1 MKKVK
6 TYTIWYVIG
15 QFALTFR
22 PRNTFQ
28 LKIYKGMKVTSWA
41 ISAASEKTKPSY

>member
-6 TYTIWYVIG
+6 TYMWYVIG

-28 LKIYKGMKVTSWA
+28 LKIYKGMKVTFWA
-41 ISAASEKTKPSY
+41 ISAACEKTKPSY